1 MASFSQYRVFVAVV
15 ESGSI
20 AQAAQLLNLSA
31 PAVSKQLS
39 SLEQSLSVDLF
50 HRSHKK
56 LEISDAGKRF
66 YPKCKNILL
75 SIHQAQD
82 ELLNSQ
88 DAISGTLVITLSKSL
103 VRSKLL
109 DALNAFTLNYPQVE
123 FDIRFSDKMEDLFDE
138 NIDFAF
144 RLGKLNDSSHMVA
157 VPLMETQ
164 LTACVSPQYL
174 KQQGLKTSAVTRF
187 SGLGNARLISMG
199 PQYQSTA
206 LQAFFQKIKVKPEEF
221 TGHKCDDIEGVHQ
234 AVRAGLGIGLLLDVS
249 IQNELA
255 SGEFVSI
262 LNDHKLPN
270 KRLYLMYKKSKWQSQ
285 KHVAFK
291 KHMKAFFAQ

>member
-15 ESGSI
+15 EAGSI
-20 AQAAQLLNLSA
+20 VQAAQLLNLSA
-31 PAVSKQLS
+31 PAVSKQIS
-39 SLEQSLSVDLF
+39 GLEQDLSVDLF

-66 YPKCKNILL
+66 YPKCKQILL

-88 DAISGTLVITLSKSL
+88 DAISGPLVITLSKSL
-103 VRSKLL
+103 VRSNVF

-157 VPLMETQ
+157 IPLIDTQ
-164 LTACVSPQYL
+164 LTACVSQQYL
-174 KQQGLKTSAVTRF
+174 KQRGLKASAVTRF
-187 SGLGNARLISMG
+187 TDLGSARLISMG
-199 PQYQSTA
+199 PQHQSTA
-206 LQAFFQKIKVKPEEF
+206 LQAFFQKIKVNPADI

-234 AVRAGLGIGLLLDVS
+234 GVRTGLGIGLLLDVS
-249 IQNELA
+249 IQSELV

-262 LNDHKLPN
+262 LSDHKLPS

-285 KHVAFK
+285 KHLAFK
-291 KHMKAFFAQ
+291 KHMKAFLTQ

>member
-1 MASFSQYRVFVAVV
+1 MASFSQYRIFVAVV
-15 ESGSI
+15 ETGSI

-39 SLEQSLSVDLF
+39 SLEQGLSVDLF

-56 LEISDAGKRF
+56 LEISAAGKRF
-66 YPKCKNILL
+66 YPKCKQILL

-88 DAISGTLVITLSKSL
+88 DAISGPLVITLSKSL
-103 VRSKLL
+103 VRSHLL

-157 VPLMETQ
+157 IPLMDTQ
-164 LTACVSPQYL
+164 LTACVSSQYL
-174 KQQGLKTSAVTRF
+174 KQQGLKASAVTRF
-187 SGLGNARLISMG
+187 TNLGNARLISMG
-199 PQYQSTA
+199 PQHQSTA
-206 LQAFFQKIKVKPEEF
+206 LQEFFQKIKVNPADI
-221 TGHKCDDIEGVHQ
+221 TGHRCDDIEGVHQ
-234 AVRAGLGIGLLLDVS
+234 GVRAGLGIGLLLDVS
-249 IQNELA
+249 IQSELA

-262 LNDHKLPN
+262 LSDHKLPS

-291 KHMKAFFAQ
+291 KHMKAFLA

>member
-174 KQQGLKTSAVTRF
+174 KRQGLKTSTVTRF

-199 PQYQSTA
+199 SQHQSTA

-270 KRLYLMYKKSKWQSQ
+270 KRLYLMYKKGKWQSQ

-291 KHMKAFFAQ
+291 RHMKAFFTQ

>member
-1 MASFSQYRVFVAVV
+1 MASFSQYRIFVAVV

-39 SLEQSLSVDLF
+39 SLEQNLSVDLF

-66 YPKCKNILL
+66 YPKCKQILL

-103 VRSKLL
+103 VRSNLF
-109 DALNAFTLNYPQVE
+109 DALNAFTLKYPQVE

-144 RLGKLNDSSHMVA
+144 RLGRLNDSSHMVA
-157 VPLMETQ
+157 IPLMETK

-187 SGLGNARLISMG
+187 SDLGNARLISMG
-199 PQYQSTA
+199 PLHQSTA

-249 IQNELA
+249 IQAELA

-262 LNDHKLPN
+262 LNDNKLPN